1 MYIKKVKRETKR
13 RIKST
18 RGKKIIKRLVKSK
31 YIHTFVYIGLYM

>member
-18 RGKKIIKRLVKSK
+18 WGKKIIKRLVKSK
-31 YIHTFVYIGLYM
+31 YIYTFVEIGLYT